1 MKRTQKAQTKKTQQ
15 ITPDAPT
22 KLASNPTQ
30 TNSQLDSFE
39 FLQVVG
45 RGAFGQVYKVST
57 IKKTHFLGESQTNE

>member
-15 ITPDAPT
+15 ITTDVPP
-22 KLASNPTQ
+22 KPASSPAS
-30 TNSQLDSFE
+30 TNIQLDNFE

-57 IKKTHFLGESQTNE
+57 I